1 MTLRLAATVESVRA
15 ARHAVDAID
24 QLNDF
29 DEAAF
34 NTRLLV
40 TELVGNSVRHAGL
53 DPADIIT
60 LDLEVRPGTV
70 RVEVRDPGPGFS
82 RPSFDDQPPLGTS
95 GRGLY
100 LVDALADRWGVSRTP
115 GGEARV
121 WFEIDILAAPA
132 SAARAA
138 GVRG

>member
-15 ARHAVDAID
+15 ARHAVDALD
-24 QLNDF
+24 LLSDH

-53 DPADIIT
+53 DAADIIT
-60 LDLEVRPGTV
+60 LDLELRPDAV

-82 RPSFDDQPPLGTS
+82 APSFADDPPMGTS

-100 LVDALADRWGVSRTP
+100 LVDALADRWGVNRSRDNQ
-115 GGEARV
+115 ARV
-121 WFEIDILAAPA
+121 WFEIDL
-132 SAARAA
+132 
-138 GVRG
+138 

>member
-1 MTLRLAATVESVRA
+1 MT
-15 ARHAVDAID
+15 
-24 QLNDF
+24 
-29 DEAAF
+29 
-34 NTRLLV
+34 
-40 TELVGNSVRHAGL
+40 
-53 DPADIIT
+53 PADIIT

-121 WFEIDILAAPA
+121 WFEIDI
-132 SAARAA
+132 
-138 GVRG
+138 

>member
-1 MTLRLAATVESVRA
+1 MVSPCEMTLRLAATVESVRA

-24 QLNDF
+24 QLNGF

-70 RVEVRDPGPGFS
+70 RVDVRDPGPGFS

-121 WFEIDILAAPA
+121 WFEIDI
-132 SAARAA
+132 
-138 GVRG
+138 

>member
-15 ARHAVDAID
+15 ARHAVDAIER
-24 QLNDF
+24 LNDH

-53 DPADIIT
+53 DAGDIIT
-60 LDLEVRPGTV
+60 LDLEVRPEIV
-70 RVEVRDPGPGFS
+70 RVEVRDPAPGFT
-82 RPSFDDQPPLGTS
+82 RPSFSDTPPMGTS

-115 GGEARV
+115 DGQARV
-121 WFEIDILAAPA
+121 WFEIDL
-132 SAARAA
+132 
-138 GVRG
+138 

>member
-24 QLNDF
+24 QLNDH

-53 DPADIIT
+53 EPADIIT
-60 LDLEVRPGTV
+60 LDMEIRSRSV
-70 RVEVRDPGPGFS
+70 RVEVRDPGPGFT
-82 RPSFDDQPPLGTS
+82 RPSFSADPPIGTS

-115 GGEARV
+115 AGEARV
-121 WFEIDILAAPA
+121 WFEIDL
-132 SAARAA
+132 
-138 GVRG
+138 

>member
-15 ARHAVDAID
+15 ARHAVDGID
-24 QLNDF
+24 QLNQF

-60 LDLEVRPGTV
+60 LDLEMRPGTV
-70 RVEVRDPGPGFS
+70 RVEVCDPGPGFS
-82 RPSFDDQPPLGTS
+82 QPSFDDQPPLGTS

-115 GGEARV
+115 EGQARV
-121 WFEIDILAAPA
+121 WFEID
-132 SAARAA
+132 
-138 GVRG
+138 V

>member
-15 ARHAVDAID
+15 ARHAVDALD
-24 QLNDF
+24 QLNDH
-29 DEAAF
+29 DEASF

-53 DPADIIT
+53 GAAAIIT
-60 LDLEVRPGTV
+60 LDVEVRPGAV

-82 RPSFDDQPPLGTS
+82 QPSFSDDPPMGTS

-115 GGEARV
+115 DGEARV
-121 WFEIDILAAPA
+121 WFEIDL
-132 SAARAA
+132 
-138 GVRG
+138 

>member
-15 ARHAVDAID
+15 ARHAVDGID
-24 QLNDF
+24 QLGEY

-60 LDLEVRPGTV
+60 LDLEIRPRSV
-70 RVEVRDPGPGFS
+70 RVEVRDPGPGFR
-82 RPSFDDQPPLGTS
+82 RPSFSDEPPIGTS

-100 LVDALADRWGVSRTP
+100 LVDALADRWGVSQTP
-115 GGEARV
+115 DGEARV
-121 WFEIDILAAPA
+121 WFEIDL
-132 SAARAA
+132 
-138 GVRG
+138 